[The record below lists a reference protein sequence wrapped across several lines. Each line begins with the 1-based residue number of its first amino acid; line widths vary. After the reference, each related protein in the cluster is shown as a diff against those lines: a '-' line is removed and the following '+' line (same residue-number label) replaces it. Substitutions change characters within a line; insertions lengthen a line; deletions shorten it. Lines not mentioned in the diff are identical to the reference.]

1 MRATTSGTEVAHYL
15 DSSALVKLVVFEA
28 ESTALRA
35 WLTSENRDPV
45 TSDLARTELLR
56 AVRRAAPDRAVAAH
70 EVLATMTVLTLST
83 ETFEAAARL
92 DPMTLRSL
100 DALHLAVA
108 LELGDDLDGIVVY
121 DERLADAAN
130 AYGISTL
137 APA

>member
-1 MRATTSGTEVAHYL
+1 MAHYL
-15 DSSALVKLVVFEA
+15 DTSALVKLVVAEA
-28 ESTALRA
+28 ESTALRE
-35 WLTSENRDPV
+35 WLTSVNRDPV

-56 AVRRAAPDRAVAAH
+56 AVRRSAPDRAVATH

-92 DPMTLRSL
+92 DPTTLRSL

-108 LELGDDLDGIVVY
+108 LELGDVLDGIVVY

-130 AYGISTL
+130 AYGIRTL

>member
-1 MRATTSGTEVAHYL
+1 M
-15 DSSALVKLVVFEA
+15 
-28 ESTALRA
+28 
-35 WLTSENRDPV
+35 

-56 AVRRAAPDRAVAAH
+56 AVRRTAPDRAVVAH
-70 EVLATMTVLTLST
+70 EVLEAMVVLTLST

-92 DPMTLRSL
+92 DPPVLRAL

-130 AYGISTL
+130 AYGIRTI